1 MRVLV
6 TGGAGFIG
14 SHLCRRWLREGAEV
28 TAFDDLSR
36 LGSAATVARMRQE
49 AAGLRLLHCAGDV
62 RQPAAV
68 AAVVAGQDA
77 VFHLAAQ
84 VAVTHSLADPRRDF
98 EVNAAGTLNVLE
110 AVRRQPRPPFL
121 LFSSTNK
128 VYGALQHAGPRA
140 AVSEDQPL
148 DFHSPYGCS
157 KGAADQYVR
166 DYARIY
172 SLPAVVFRMSCI
184 YGPGQNGDEDQGWV
198 AHFARAAWLNRP
210 ITIFGDGQQERD
222 LLYVDDLVEA
232 MVLAWRHR
240 ARCAGAVFNI
250 GGGAANVRSLRQLI
264 AELEAQQGR
273 AMAVRSAPPRPGD
286 QRRYCSDYRRFQAAT
301 QWAPRVGVAEGLARL
316 RAWLEAEPAAAER
329 KAV

>member
-49 AAGLRLLHCAGDV
+49 AAGIRLLHCAGDV

-128 VYGALQHAGPRA
+128 VYGALQHANPRA

-172 SLPAVVFRMSCI
+172 SLPTVVFRMSCI

-198 AHFARAAWLNRP
+198 AHFARAACLNRP